1 MGTRMWTDEHL
12 LRAVATEQSWRGVMR
27 ALGLKS
33 SSSMRI
39 VQQHADRLKL
49 DTSHFSGQRRWSDQ
63 ELREAVADCDSW
75 SEVAEHLR
83 LNSDRRTGIRLRG
96 HAMRLGLDV
105 AHITQQHQPLD
116 RPPSKAYDTGSPRLA
131 ELRRAAPSIAAAF
144 FALRGLAVAIPHDQQ
159 EYDLLITTDE
169 GIQRVQVKT
178 TTCRTRTGTW
188 QVGIGHRPYN
198 LDKTAAKDPYEPDA
212 FDWFFVVSGDGGLY
226 FIPMQVVAGFTV
238 IYLSAYEDC
247 LVGTVAS
254 LLES

>member
-178 TTCRTRTGTW
+178 PPAGLEPEPGRLVLATVPTISTRQQPRIRTNPMRSTGFSW
-188 QVGIGHRPYN
+188 SAG
-198 LDKTAAKDPYEPDA
+198 TAASISSPCKSWP
-212 FDWFFVVSGDGGLY
+212 
-226 FIPMQVVAGFTV
+226 
-238 IYLSAYEDC
+238 
-247 LVGTVAS
+247 AS
-254 LLES
+254 Q